1 MRIHTILGARPQFV
15 KAAVVSRAFQDFD
28 SVDERIIHTG
38 QHYDPDMSDVFFD
51 QLGIPTPW
59 KRYEFGGGSHGKMT
73 GNILIALE
81 ELMLDEKPDMVLI
94 YGDTNSTLAGALAA
108 AKLHIPVAHIEAGL
122 RSFNKEMPEEV
133 NRILSDHVSEFL
145 FCPTHASV
153 ENLKN
158 ENITKGVHHVGDV
171 MHDAS
176 IHARSHELIVPAA
189 LDASVLESD
198 FALCTVHRAENTDNE
213 AIFNEIL
220 AFIKKQSEQMP
231 VIIPVHPRVRDRM
244 KAAFDNEPHVH
255 LIEPQDFFTVQGLL
269 ARAAIVLTDSGGL
282 QKEAY
287 FHRAPCFTMRSE
299 TEWVE
304 TIEAGWNRLWKAADA
319 ERPRK
324 EIEEYGAG
332 DAGQKIAEII
342 AKI

>member
-1 MRIHTILGARPQFV
+1 MLIHTILGARPQFV

-51 QLGIPTPW
+51 QLGIPSPW
-59 KRYEFGGGSHGKMT
+59 KRYDFGGGSHGKMT
-73 GNILIALE
+73 GNMLIALE
-81 ELMLDEKPDMVLI
+81 ELMLDESPDMVLI

-122 RSFNKEMPEEV
+122 RSFNKKMPEEV
-133 NRILSDHVSEFL
+133 NRILSDHVSALL
-145 FCPTHASV
+145 FCPTHAAV
-153 ENLKN
+153 ENLKD

-171 MHDAS
+171 MHDAA
-176 IHARSHELIVPAA
+176 IHARSHELVIPED
-189 LDASVLESD
+189 LDASVLDSK
-198 FALCTVHRAENTDNE
+198 FALCTVHRAESTDDE
-213 AIFNEIL
+213 ATFNEIL
-220 AFIKKQSEQMP
+220 AFIKQHSDQLP
-231 VIIPVHPRVRDRM
+231 VVLPYHPRVKDRM
-244 KAAFDNEPHVH
+244 KAAFDDVPNVH
-255 LIEPQDFFTVQGLL
+255 LLAPQNFFTMQGLL
-269 ARAAIVLTDSGGL
+269 ARSALVLTDSGGL

-287 FHRAPCFTMRSE
+287 FHRKPCITMRGE

-304 TIEAGWNRLWKAADA
+304 TIEAGWNRLWKSADA

-324 EIEEYGAG
+324 EIKEYGAG

-342 AKI
+342 AKS